1 MNPAVANP
9 KAADFL
15 DSNLH
20 SPERRLIELRME
32 HADLDA
38 LIDRAS
44 HAVPLDELMIRRLK
58 KRRLALRDQIARM
71 ELALDPKEPA

>member
-1 MNPAVANP
+1 VQ
-9 KAADFL
+9 FV

-38 LIDRAS
+38 LIDRAGDES
-44 HAVPLDELMIRRLK
+44 PVDELMMRRLK
-58 KRRLALRDQIARM
+58 KRRLALRDQITHLEM
-71 ELALDPKEPA
+71 QLDPKEPA